1 MHTTRFLVFFFAV
14 SFCWTLHRVHLEDEV
29 TPDELVDRIRGC
41 SVGYEVPELSTDMR
55 DAEI

>member
-1 MHTTRFLVFFFAV
+1 MHTTRFLVFFLAV
-14 SFCWTLHRVHLEDEV
+14 SFCWTLHRVHLEGEV
-29 TPDELVDRIRGC
+29 TADELDRIRGC